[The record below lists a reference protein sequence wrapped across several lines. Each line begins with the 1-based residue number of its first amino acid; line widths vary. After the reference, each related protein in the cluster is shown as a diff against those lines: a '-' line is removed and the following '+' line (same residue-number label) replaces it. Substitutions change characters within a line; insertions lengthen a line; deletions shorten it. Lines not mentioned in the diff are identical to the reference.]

1 MKEAIISQV
10 MLTFQKAIKKYA
22 KKTNESVENTS
33 FSFFMSANVGKKVQI
48 FLCTN
53 YVIVSEI
60 ESKDIMGMTLNFSG
74 LGMMIMD
81 YIHGILVEFSNQE
94 NSRNVEIGV
103 CVNREDDEMVDFFLY
118 VDGNVKRQ
126 FLLQDVLKI

>member
-10 MLTFQKAIKKYA
+10 MLTFQKAIKKFA
-22 KKTNESVENTS
+22 KKTNEPVENTS
-33 FSFFMSANVGKKVQI
+33 FSFFLSANVGKKVQI

-74 LGMMIMD
+74 LGSMIME
-81 YIHGILVEFSNQE
+81 YIHGILVDFSNE
-94 NSRNVEIGV
+94 EKSKNVEVGV
-103 CVNREDDEMVDFFLY
+103 CLNRDDDEMVDFFLY
-118 VDGNVKRQ
+118 VDGNVKKQ
-126 FLLQDVLKI
+126 FLLQDVLKV